1 MNSKGAYKMDIN
13 ILTLIFALIN
23 LGIFIIIPTG
33 IIIFIVKIVKN
44 QKKMKSDI
52 ELLKKRLSEL
62 EKQ

>member
-1 MNSKGAYKMDIN
+1 MNSKGTYKMDIN

-23 LGIFIIIPTG
+23 FGVFIAIPTG
-33 IIIFIVKIVKN
+33 IIIFMVKIVKS

-62 EKQ
+62 EN